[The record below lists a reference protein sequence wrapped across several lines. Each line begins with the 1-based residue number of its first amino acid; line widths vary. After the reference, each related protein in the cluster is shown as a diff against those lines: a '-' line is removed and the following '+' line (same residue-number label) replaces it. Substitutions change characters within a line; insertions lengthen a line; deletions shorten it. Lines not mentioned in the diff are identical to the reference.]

1 MSGYETFE
9 SAYKF
14 QDILKIPIK
23 FCEEPK
29 INIKDIKLIVILFC
43 NPKHIPNFEQ
53 INELNPYLV
62 CIYAN
67 FDIDV
72 SKYSWNKIILSDD
85 FQTFEVC
92 KNNLLKVA
100 REYIIDE
107 WFSKT
112 FTFIDT
118 PKEILHHMIKPFMT
132 FDFDLFKQFYVLSVS
147 SNEKLTITNT
157 SFYPVD
163 ILMATRK
170 NPNKSLRLVPIFY
183 RLFAN
188 VIHVKYRNYDERNY
202 KKYTALA
209 KIENNKKYSII
220 NDTNKYID
228 IMITV

>member
-1 MSGYETFE
+1 MSGYETLK

-14 QDILKIPIK
+14 QQILKVPIK
-23 FCEEPK
+23 FGEEPK

-53 INELNPYLV
+53 INALNPYLV

-67 FDIDV
+67 FNIDV
-72 SKYSWNKIILSDD
+72 SNYSWNKIILRDN
-85 FQTFEVC
+85 FQTFESC
-92 KNNLLKVA
+92 KNNLLKAA
-100 REYIIDE
+100 REYIIHE

-112 FTFIDT
+112 FTFIDVA
-118 PKEILHHMIKPFMT
+118 KEILHHMIKPFMT
-132 FDFDLFKQFYVLSVS
+132 FDIDLFKHFYVLSLS
-147 SNEKLTITNT
+147 SNEKLTINNT

-170 NPNKSLRLVPIFY
+170 NPNKSSRLVPIFY

-188 VIHVKYRNYDERNY
+188 VTHVKYRNYDERNY

-209 KIENNKKYSII
+209 KIENNEKYSII
-220 NDTNKYID
+220 KDTNKYID
-228 IMITV
+228 IMVTV